1 MPSNFAPRS
10 NHTEQVTHIFCDEKT
25 AVWVDM
31 NPCIIHIGEGNES
44 NRYEYTLKVTYV
56 GLSAQGA
63 PSYLHSPTHRRSHT
77 TTTIN
82 LSSNSPVNRPDNDQ
96 QPNSDSSST
105 VLQENG
111 PDADSPMSP
120 VYEPST
126 PPRTRPSTPH
136 PSVDHRSN
144 STPPILALITTQPPP
159 PLPLFL

>member
-1 MPSNFAPRS
+1 MPSNFAPQS

-25 AVWVDM
+25 EVWVDM
-31 NPCIIHIGEGNES
+31 SPAIIHIGEGNEG
-44 NRYEYTLKVTYV
+44 NRYEYTLKISYV
-56 GLSAQGA
+56 GLSAQGP
-63 PSYLHSPTHRRSHT
+63 PSYPYSPTHRRSRN

-82 LSSNSPVNRPDNDQ
+82 LLQHSPVRPDNDQ
-96 QPNSDSSST
+96 QPNSDGSST
-105 VLQENG
+105 VMQENG
-111 PDADSPMSP
+111 PDSDSPMSP

-136 PSVDHRSN
+136 PFVNHRSN